1 MHPLRAP
8 WQPAGGRSRL
18 LLCGKVWAHPRRWP
32 VWRCSDVQVG
42 REGRARDG
50 EIGPGGWEGAAE
62 ARRPESRGGRV
73 SKLGVQGDVLTLL
86 PGAEELGTRGD
97 VGGTLV
103 PATRD
108 C

>member
-1 MHPLRAP
+1 MQAGVGSSPPLASLALLRC
-8 WQPAGGRSRL
+8 AGGQ
-18 LLCGKVWAHPRRWP
+18 G
-32 VWRCSDVQVG
+32 
-42 REGRARDG
+42 GRARDG
-50 EIGPGGWEGAAE
+50 ETGPGGREGAAE

-73 SKLGVQGDVLTLL
+73 SKLGVQGDVLTPL

-103 PATRD
+103 PATQN